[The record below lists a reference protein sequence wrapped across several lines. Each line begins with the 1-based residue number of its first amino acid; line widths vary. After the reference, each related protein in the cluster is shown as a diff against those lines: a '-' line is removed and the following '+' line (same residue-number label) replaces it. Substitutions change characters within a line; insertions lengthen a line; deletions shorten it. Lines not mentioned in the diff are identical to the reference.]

1 MPLTHP
7 RRFRQLSAWALL
19 LAQSALLAQDFRIT
33 EAVLNAAGRLELGF
47 PAEATSY
54 YRLIEGAAPEAVNRT
69 VGLGLTPPLISPPT
83 AGGAS
88 FFRVEQIARTASL
101 DSDGD
106 QIPDVYEL
114 THPPLN
120 GLNAADAG
128 TDPDGNGKSALQ
140 EYRDAIAPAVLTTIA
155 GTSPFPGENGVSVNR
170 EAVLRFSAPLAAD
183 AQVTRDNFFAGFGG
197 RRFLSRVELSSDR
210 RKASLF
216 FLEPIPGSTRI
227 TAIFDATGVRDANGR
242 TVDADGDGQPGG
254 LHVLNFDTFSTT
266 PVAGTAISGVVF
278 ASDPVAPRPDGTT
291 NLPLPGVTVTVDG
304 AEESLRAVTDAAGRF
319 TLTNCPSGRF
329 FVHVD
334 GRTSP
339 LSVWPGGAYYPN
351 IGKAWDA
358 VGGRSDNVAPG
369 GVIYLPLIPASTL
382 KPVSATQDTE
392 IRLAPEVLAEHP
404 ELAGVSITVPANSL
418 FDNDGNRGGRV
429 GISMVD
435 PTRLP
440 EPLPAGLEH
449 LLDITVQS
457 DGGQNFDRPVP
468 ACFPNVPNSAGFPLA
483 PGGKAVLM
491 SFNHDTGRWET
502 VGTMTVSSDGKLVC
516 TDPGVGIRQPGWHG
530 IQGPPPVT
538 PPGAPPTAPNKPFVP
553 DDVNDCKTRTDPR
566 CASRC
571 DDTGRAA
578 ENDCDKEFND
588 KAAGGLTAAGL
599 AAAGEARDRCKAAAR
614 ESRRKCADG
623 CVTTV
628 CGGGA
633 GGPGANGTGAARHV
647 LSVAEQASALMD
659 QIGARLT
666 EIRQQVREPSAA
678 EVTEINALLEQI
690 RLITGP
696 DISAFFAQAQAEALD
711 RAAENDLFSWGAPPY
726 PMYRAGFVLA
736 SLLQSDLTP
745 PEPRVQT
752 VLVRTLTEPYGQYQV
767 FTLANFFGVNL
778 RPEERIE
785 NWFYDPRTRSVG
797 RAGTRLGSGG
807 PRDGRLPSFTLV
819 PLVERPGETVPLL
832 PALVDAELTAHA
844 GFGAD
849 LKAGLDQLVDRI
861 EMAVDE
867 ADGRDVDRDGLAD
880 LAEFIIGTSARNPD
894 SDGDGILDGAE
905 LDQGLNPLD
914 GRPMAVG
921 VIGSV
926 PLPGEALD
934 VAAFNDRA
942 VVALKNGGIGVLDV
956 GAGQLGVLTAQLP
969 APGPVQVVALSQ
981 EFAVAGGNFA
991 GLLAF
996 DPRAP
1001 ATTLR
1006 TLALN
1011 GRATAVAVEGA
1022 LAWVGTSANELHL
1035 LDLISG
1041 TVLASAALPGTPL
1054 DLALEGGLAA
1064 VVFNGE
1070 LQTFEFA
1077 GGQLA
1082 RLGQVNLG
1090 LRSVELIT
1098 DRRRV
1103 AVGDRVAY
1111 VNDLDGF
1118 GRFDLSDPRAPR
1130 PISGSQA
1137 YGPASFKR
1145 LLPNGSGSG
1154 LAVVG
1159 ATPNPPPQPAAH
1171 NVQVFD
1177 LRDPAVNNA
1186 AGTILATPGV
1196 AFAAALYNNLAYVAD
1211 GAAGLQIV
1219 NYLASDTG
1227 TNPPSITLRTSSSEG
1242 RAEAGQLL
1250 RLRASVTDDV
1260 QVRQVEFYRDGQLL
1274 AVDGN
1279 FPFEVAFTAPPL
1291 TAAQTSLRVR
1301 ARATDTAGNQTW
1313 SDELT
1318 LALVPDATAPR
1329 VVRVVPDQA
1338 ALLRELTTV
1347 TAFFSEALDPA
1358 SVTEA
1363 TVRLLLPGPDGILGS
1378 ADDVPVPGLTRDLRD
1393 SIQAL
1398 AVTASG
1404 PLPPSAYRLVLAPPL
1419 ADLAGNALA
1428 APVTV
1433 DLVVFDPTVDTDG
1446 DGLPDDVERLLG
1458 LDPLKADSNGNGV
1471 PDGAE
1476 DPDRDG
1482 LTSAFEIAFGTDPRR
1497 ADSDGDGL
1505 NDGDEDVDRDGLSAR
1520 RELAAGTDP
1529 LRADTDGDGWPDEGE
1544 VTGGSDPLNPL
1555 SQPFVGALGLP
1566 PVELVAPAAVF
1577 GPGSAFGPTLAN
1589 PPVEVI
1595 APAAVFGEGSAFG
1608 PTLAN
1613 PPLEVLAPAAVF
1625 GAGSAFGP
1633 TLAQPPVEVIAPAAV
1648 FGPGSAF
1655 GPTLANPP
1663 AEVIAPAAVFG
1674 AGSAFGPTLAQ
1685 PSVEILAP
1693 AARFGPGGD
1702 FGPVLAQPPA
1712 TVEFLTQ

>member
-1 MPLTHP
+1 MPLNSP
-7 RRFRQLSAWALL
+7 RRFRQFSAWALL

-69 VGLGLTPPLISPPT
+69 VGLGLTPPLISPPS
-83 AGGAS
+83 AGAAS

-128 TDPDGNGKSALQ
+128 ADPDGNGKSALQ
-140 EYRDAIAPAVLTTIA
+140 EYRDTIAPAVLTTIT

-170 EAVLRFSAPLAAD
+170 EAVVYFSAPVATGTVLS
-183 AQVTRDNFFAGFGG
+183 TSNFYAGFGG
-197 RRFLSRVELSSDR
+197 RKFLSRVELSSDR

-216 FLEPIPGSTRI
+216 FLEPIPGSTRV
-227 TAIFDATGVRDANGR
+227 TAVFDASGVRDAGGQL
-242 TVDADGDGQPGG
+242 VDADGDGKPGG
-254 LHVLNFDTFSTT
+254 LHLLQFDTYSTT

-319 TLTNCPSGRF
+319 TLTNCPAGRF

-339 LSVWPGGAYYPN
+339 LSKWPLGAYYPVV
-351 IGKAWDA
+351 GKAWEA
-358 VGGRSDNVAPG
+358 QGGRGDNQAPG
-369 GVIYLPLIPASTL
+369 GAIYLPLVPAGTL
-382 KPVSATQDTE
+382 QPVSLTQDTE
-392 IRLAPEVLAEHP
+392 IRFSPEVLAENP
-404 ELAGVSITVPANSL
+404 ELAGVKITVPANSL
-418 FDNDGNRGGRV
+418 FDNDGKRGGRV
-429 GISMVD
+429 GISIVD

-483 PGGKAVLM
+483 PGGKAALM
-491 SFNHDTGRWET
+491 SFNHDTGKWET
-502 VGTMTVSSDGKLVC
+502 VGTMTVSADGKLVC

-538 PPGAPPTAPNKPFVP
+538 PPGVPPIPPNKPFVP
-553 DDVNDCKTRTDPR
+553 DDVNDCKTQTDPR
-566 CASRC
+566 CVSNC

-578 ENDCDKEFND
+578 EIDCDKEFND
-588 KAAGGLTAAGL
+588 KVAGGLTAEGI
-599 AAAGEARDRCKAAAR
+599 AAAGDARDRCKAAAR
-614 ESRRKCADG
+614 DARRRCADG
-623 CVTTV
+623 CVRTV
-628 CGGGA
+628 CGGGS
-633 GGPGANGTGAARHV
+633 GGPGPNGTGVVRHA
-647 LSVAEQASALMD
+647 LSAAEQASALMD
-659 QIGARLT
+659 QIGVRLA
-666 EIRQQVREPSAA
+666 EIRQQGRVPSAS
-678 EVTEINALLEQI
+678 EVTEINAILEQI

-711 RAAENDLFSWGAPPY
+711 RAAVNDLYSWGAPPY
-726 PMYRAGFVLA
+726 PVYRAGLVLA
-736 SLLQSDLTP
+736 SLRRVVAGL
-745 PEPRVQT
+745 PETSVRSS
-752 VLVRTLTEPYGQYQV
+752 LVRALTEPYGQYQV
-767 FTLANFFGVNL
+767 FTLANFFGINL
-778 RPEERIE
+778 RPKERIE

-797 RAGTRLGSGG
+797 RAGTGVGNGG

-819 PLVERPGETVPLL
+819 ALAERPGETVPLL
-832 PALVDAELTAHA
+832 PASAEIELTLHTGIGEPLAA
-844 GFGAD
+844 RLNQIAD
-849 LKAGLDQLVDRI
+849 LI
-861 EMAVDE
+861 ETAVDQ
-867 ADGRDVDRDGLAD
+867 ADGRDVDHDGLAD
-880 LAEFIIGTSARNPD
+880 LAEFIVGTSALNPD

-926 PLPGEALD
+926 PLPGEAVD

-942 VVALKNGGIGVLDV
+942 VVALGSGGVGVLDV
-956 GAGQLGVLTAQLP
+956 AGGQLGVLIARLS
-969 APGPVQVVALSQ
+969 APGDVKVVALSQ
-981 EFAVAGGNFA
+981 EFAVAGGDFA
-991 GLLAF
+991 GLLVF
-996 DPRAP
+996 DPRDPTA
-1001 ATTLR
+1001 TLR
-1006 TLALN
+1006 QIAIRGN
-1011 GRATAVAVEGA
+1011 VTAAAVEGGI
-1022 LAWVGTSANELHL
+1022 AWVATQANELHL
-1035 LDLISG
+1035 VDLSTG
-1041 TVLASAALPGTPL
+1041 TPLGTAALPGAAL
-1054 DLALEGGLAA
+1054 DVALEAGLAS
-1064 VVFNGE
+1064 VVLNGE
-1070 LQTFEFA
+1070 LITFEFISGA
-1077 GGQLA
+1077 LV
-1082 RLGQVNLG
+1082 RRGQVALG
-1090 LRSVELIT
+1090 LSSPDLVTR
-1098 DRRRV
+1098 RRRV
-1103 AVGDRVAY
+1103 SVGDGVAL
-1111 VNDLDGF
+1111 VTDLDGF
-1118 GRFDLSDPRAPR
+1118 ARFDLSNPATPAL
-1130 PISGSQA
+1130 ISRSQA
-1137 YGPASFKR
+1137 YGPASFKQI
-1145 LLPNGSGSG
+1145 LPNGSGAG

-1159 ATPNPPPQPAAH
+1159 AAPNPINAATH

-1177 LRDPAVNNA
+1177 LRNPAVNNA
-1186 AGTILATPGV
+1186 AGTILTTPGV
-1196 AFAAALYNNLAYVAD
+1196 ARAAALYNNLAYVAD
-1211 GAAGLQIV
+1211 TAAGLQIV

-1227 TNPPSITLRTSSSEG
+1227 TNPPTITLRTSSTEG

-1260 QVRQVEFYRDGQLL
+1260 QVRQVEFYRDGQPL

-1279 FPFEVAFTAPPL
+1279 FPFEVAFNAPPL
-1291 TAAQTSLRVR
+1291 TAAQTTLRVR
-1301 ARATDTAGNQTW
+1301 AKAVDTAGNAAF
-1313 SDELT
+1313 SEELT
-1318 LALVPDATAPR
+1318 LQLVPDATPPRLVRTAPESS
-1329 VVRVVPDQA
+1329 
-1338 ALLRELTTV
+1338 ALLRELSSV
-1347 TAFFSEALDPA
+1347 LALFSEALDPA
-1358 SVTEA
+1358 TVTE
-1363 TVRLLLPGPDGILGS
+1363 TSVRLLAPGPDRVLGT
-1378 ADDVPVPGLTRDLRD
+1378 ADDQAVAGLTRELRE
-1393 SIQAL
+1393 QLPLVAL
-1398 AVTASG
+1398 SAAS
-1404 PLPPSAYRLVLAPPL
+1404 PLPPSAYRLVLSPPL
-1419 ADLAGNALA
+1419 ADLAGNPLA
-1428 APVTV
+1428 AAVTV

-1458 LDPLKADSNGNGV
+1458 LDPRKADSNGNGV

-1577 GPGSAFGPTLAN
+1577 GPGSAFGPTLAQ

-1595 APAAVFGEGSAFG
+1595 APAAVFGPGSAFG

-1613 PPLEVLAPAAVF
+1613 PPVEVL
-1625 GAGSAFGP
+1625 
-1633 TLAQPPVEVIAPAAV
+1633 APAAV

-1685 PSVEILAP
+1685 PPVEILAP

-1712 TVEFLTQ
+1712 TVEFLNQ

>member
-1 MPLTHP
+1 MPLNSP

-69 VGLGLTPPLISPPT
+69 VGLGLTPPLISPPST
-83 AGGAS
+83 GAAS

-128 TDPDGNGKSALQ
+128 ADPDGNGKSALQ
-140 EYRDAIAPAVLTTIA
+140 EYRDTVAPAVLTTIA

-170 EAVLRFSAPLAAD
+170 EAVLHFSAPLAAD

-242 TVDADGDGQPGG
+242 AVDADGDGQPGG

-266 PVAGTAISGVVF
+266 SVAGTAISGVVF
-278 ASDPVAPRPDGTT
+278 ASEPVAPRPDGTT

-369 GVIYLPLIPASTL
+369 GVIYLPLIPAGTL

-392 IRLAPEVLAEHP
+392 IRLAPDVVASNPLLAD
-404 ELAGVSITVPANSL
+404 VRITVPANSL
-418 FDNDGNRGGRV
+418 FDNDGKRGGQV
-429 GISMVD
+429 GIAIVD
-435 PTRLP
+435 PDRLP
-440 EPLPAGLEH
+440 EPLPAGLDH

-468 ACFPNVPNSAGFPLA
+468 ACFPNVPNRDGVTLP
-483 PGGKAVLM
+483 PGEKAVLM
-491 SFNHDTGRWET
+491 SFNHDTGHWET
-502 VGTMTVSSDGKLVC
+502 VGSMTVSADGRLVC

-530 IQGPPPVT
+530 TQAPPPVPSPPPPPPLPPLPPPLLPPLPPPVPPCSSDPGSVCQDNCNAQVRGCRHSCDFDFQDLANECSGGGFPFAESSFDDCINSSLNDAAKDCYATCNAFGRICRRNCPRAQPCSQAEPGFALLGRVARAAVDPVEGAVDLVEELKALVLEIAERGT
-538 PPGAPPTAPNKPFVP
+538 PSTAEEQAEFRAILGELNALTGPTPADFW
-553 DDVNDCKTRTDPR
+553 
-566 CASRC
+566 
-571 DDTGRAA
+571 RAA
-578 ENDCDKEFND
+578 E
-588 KAAGGLTAAGL
+588 L
-599 AAAGEARDRCKAAAR
+599 
-614 ESRRKCADG
+614 
-623 CVTTV
+623 
-628 CGGGA
+628 
-633 GGPGANGTGAARHV
+633 
-647 LSVAEQASALMD
+647 
-659 QIGARLT
+659 
-666 EIRQQVREPSAA
+666 
-678 EVTEINALLEQI
+678 
-690 RLITGP
+690 
-696 DISAFFAQAQAEALD
+696 
-711 RAAENDLFSWGAPPY
+711 AAENNQPANPY
-726 PMYRAGFVLA
+726 SYSFPEHPIYRAGYVLRRTEFSNLGRFEFRYRSQMLRQMTRPFAQYDVFLPPQPVA
-736 SLLQSDLTP
+736 SS
-745 PEPRVQT
+745 
-752 VLVRTLTEPYGQYQV
+752 
-767 FTLANFFGVNL
+767 
-778 RPEERIE
+778 RPELFIVES
-785 NWFYDPRTRSVG
+785 WFYDPRTRSVARSAAEFTTG
-797 RAGTRLGSGG
+797 LF
-807 PRDGRLPSFTLV
+807 PRNMPAITLV
-819 PLVERPGETVPLL
+819 PLENNLDATEPLL
-832 PALVDAELTAHA
+832 PEFFEVSLRFSPNSRANEGEVRTAL
-844 GFGAD
+844 GF
-849 LKAGLDQLVDRI
+849 LDRAISQ
-861 EMAVDE
+861 
-867 ADGRDVDRDGLAD
+867 ADGRDTDRDGLPD
-880 LAEFIIGTSARNPD
+880 LAEFIVGTDARNPD
-894 SDGDGILDGAE
+894 TDGDGILDGAE
-905 LDQGLNPLD
+905 IDQGLNPVD
-914 GRPMAVG
+914 GRPVAVG
-921 VIGSV
+921 VIGS
-926 PLPGEALD
+926 LPVAGTAVD

-942 VVALKNGGIGVLDV
+942 VVALDGGGVGVFDVAAERLGVL
-956 GAGQLGVLTAQLP
+956 AGQLA
-969 APGPVQVVALSQ
+969 APGPVKVVALSQ
-981 EFAVAGGNFA
+981 EFAVAGGDFA

-996 DPRAP
+996 DPRSP
-1001 ATTLR
+1001 AATLR
-1006 TLALN
+1006 TVALN
-1011 GRATAVAVEGA
+1011 GRATAVAVEGS

-1054 DLALEGGLAA
+1054 DLALEGGVAT
-1064 VVFNGE
+1064 VVLNGE
-1070 LQTFEFA
+1070 LLTFEFA

-1111 VNDLDGF
+1111 VNDLEGF
-1118 GRFDLSDPRAPR
+1118 ARFDLGDPRSPR
-1130 PISGSQA
+1130 LISGPRS
-1137 YGPASFKR
+1137 YGPASFKQI
-1145 LLPNGSGSG
+1145 LPNGSGSG
-1154 LAVVG
+1154 FAVVG
-1159 ATPNPPPQPAAH
+1159 ATPNPPALPAAH

-1177 LRDPAVNNA
+1177 LRDPAVNDA
-1186 AGTILATPGV
+1186 AGTILTTPGV
-1196 AFAAALYNNLAYVAD
+1196 AYAAALYNNLAYVAD

-1260 QVRQVEFYRDGQLL
+1260 QVRQVGFYRDGQLL

-1291 TAAQTSLRVR
+1291 TAAQALLRVR

-1318 LALVPDATAPR
+1318 LQLVPDATAPR

-1338 ALLRELTTV
+1338 ALLPEMTTV

-1363 TVRLLLPGPDGILGS
+1363 TVRLLLPGADGILGT
-1378 ADDVPVPGLTRDLRD
+1378 ADDVPVPGLTRDLRE
-1393 SIQAL
+1393 SVQAL

-1476 DPDRDG
+1476 DSDRDG

-1497 ADSDGDGL
+1497 LDSDGNSV
-1505 NDGDEDVDRDGLSAR
+1505 NDGDEDRDRDGLSAR

-1529 LRADTDGDGWPDEGE
+1529 LRPDTDGDGWPDEGE

-1555 SQPFVGALGLP
+1555 SQPFVGALGIP

-1577 GPGSAFGPTLAN
+1577 GPGSSFGPTLAY

-1633 TLAQPPVEVIAPAAV
+1633 TLANPPVEVIAPAAV

-1655 GPTLANPP
+1655 GPTLASPP
-1663 AEVIAPAAVFG
+1663 VEV
-1674 AGSAFGPTLAQ
+1674 
-1685 PSVEILAP
+1685 LAP